1 MSDRRTVWKAHMT
14 EMLNDDGV
22 YVYVLDGQLSECG
35 QWVEIGADTRVR
47 RTDEW
52 RDSPAEARLVIAGRV
67 AEIGSKIVRQSQA
80 MKDAA
85 AMAAVEC

>member
-1 MSDRRTVWKAHMT
+1 MSDTRTVWKAQMT
-14 EMLNDDGV
+14 EMLNDEGV
-22 YVYVLDGQLSECG
+22 FVYVLHGQLSECG
-35 QWVEIGADTRVR
+35 QWVEIGADRFR

-52 RDSPAEARLVIAGRV
+52 RGSPAEARLVIAGRV